1 MIPHHLLPPNATLL
15 EKAVLC
21 AVLKQYA
28 KLPLNLKR
36 SLWSSTTCP
45 VELLPWLA
53 WTVGLEEWNNNWSE
67 SIKRAQVRDAIIVAK
82 KRGTLGAIKR
92 SLNNY
97 GVTVAVKPWFEYT
110 PKKEPY
116 TFDVTVVIDEHT
128 TIGVNSIE
136 LLESVQ
142 RDIERNKSLR
152 DHYTLTQ
159 GVQLKGG
166 LRMLGLMRHITT
178 TRLKLHSN
186 VAPYKVTTQL
196 WMIGALRSFVS
207 TRLNM
212 TT

>member
-1 MIPHHLLPPNATLL
+1 MSLQHLLPPNATPL
-15 EKAVLC
+15 EKAVML

-28 KLPLNLKR
+28 KLPLNIKR
-36 SLWSSTTCP
+36 SLWNPNTCP

-53 WTVGLEEWNNNWSE
+53 GTVGLQEWNNNWTE
-67 SIKRAQVRDAIIVAK
+67 HIKRAQIRDAIVVAK

-97 GVTVAVKPWFEYT
+97 GVTVAIKPWFEYE

-116 TFDVTVVIDEHT
+116 TFDVTVVIDEQT
-128 TIGVNSIE
+128 ASGVNNVE

-159 GVQLKGG
+159 GVQLRGG
-166 LRMLGLMRHITT
+166 LRLLGVMRNLST
-178 TRLKLHSN
+178 TRLKLHTD
-186 VAPYKVTTQL
+186 VAPYQMNTHL
-196 WMIGALRSFVS
+196 WMIGTSRTLTS
-207 TRLNM
+207 TRLPM
-212 TT
+212 TI